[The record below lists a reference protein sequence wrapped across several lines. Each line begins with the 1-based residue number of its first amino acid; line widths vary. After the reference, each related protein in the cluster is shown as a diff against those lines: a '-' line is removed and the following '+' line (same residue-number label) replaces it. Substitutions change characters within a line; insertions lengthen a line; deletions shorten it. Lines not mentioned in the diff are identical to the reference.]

1 MCCNAVRS
9 PYKIKSYVF
18 LALTVLQFQLNFAM
32 AMCVYFSLEINRT
45 SLPSRVEVDAYESSG
60 TLEQGMTSNSRL
72 TKHQERRSSTT
83 WDDATDPLACEGQ
96 WGNLEYRVHGN
107 NSFRK
112 AISPTPFHSLHD
124 MERKLTTYVD
134 DIEKSIVLP
143 GYTQGSISV
152 YLPNKLDRFLVAAEN
167 LTRILRHPLLAER
180 EDLHDRVRCLHSTT
194 MSALATEF
202 CHLRIWRSAAGP
214 ISNESVRCSNDDCS
228 VSSMVSWSS
237 SSSFTRSSTYGFSND
252 GQPEKILVNHM
263 RSIDTKSVYL
273 MDAIARVM
281 TDGGCEQVLR
291 AAFDRHHTELVR

>member
-1 MCCNAVRS
+1 
-9 PYKIKSYVF
+9 
-18 LALTVLQFQLNFAM
+18 
-32 AMCVYFSLEINRT
+32 MCVYFSLEINRT

-152 YLPNKLDRFLVAAEN
+152 YLPNKLDRFLVAADLEASIAGWTRRSPWPREMSPQHHHVRPRHRVLPPQDLEICRRSN
-167 LTRILRHPLLAER
+167 LQW
-180 EDLHDRVRCLHSTT
+180 VRQMQQRRL
-194 MSALATEF
+194 F
-202 CHLRIWRSAAGP
+202 G
-214 ISNESVRCSNDDCS
+214 
-228 VSSMVSWSS
+228 
-237 SSSFTRSSTYGFSND
+237 
-252 GQPEKILVNHM
+252 LVNG
-263 RSIDTKSVYL
+263 V
-273 MDAIARVM
+273 V
-281 TDGGCEQVLR
+281 
-291 AAFDRHHTELVR
+291 ELI

>member
-1 MCCNAVRS
+1 
-9 PYKIKSYVF
+9 
-18 LALTVLQFQLNFAM
+18 
-32 AMCVYFSLEINRT
+32 MCVYFSLEINRT

-202 CHLRIWRSAAGP
+202 CHLGSGDLPPVQSPMSPSDAATTTVRSRQWCRGAH
-214 ISNESVRCSNDDCS
+214 
-228 VSSMVSWSS
+228 
-237 SSSFTRSSTYGFSND
+237 
-252 GQPEKILVNHM
+252 LVH
-263 RSIDTKSVYL
+263 SPAVALT
-273 MDAIARVM
+273 
-281 TDGGCEQVLR
+281 VLAMMANLR
-291 AAFDRHHTELVR
+291 KYW